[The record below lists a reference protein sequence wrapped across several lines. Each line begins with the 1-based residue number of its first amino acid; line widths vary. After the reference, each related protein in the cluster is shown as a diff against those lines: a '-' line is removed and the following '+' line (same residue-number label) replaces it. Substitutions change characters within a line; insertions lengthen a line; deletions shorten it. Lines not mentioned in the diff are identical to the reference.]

1 MTKIIIRLPYPND
14 EFKYDTFISDLEKF
28 LHQKLDP
35 KKRKYEIYLEE
46 EMNEPDNSEKT
57 NDEEL
62 TEMLGEPI
70 EKVKERE
77 RVKMLNKFPTTNK

>member
-28 LHQKLDP
+28 LHQKLDS
-35 KKRKYEIYLEE
+35 KNRKYEIYREE
-46 EMNEPDNSEKT
+46 EKNEPYNSEKT

-70 EKVKERE
+70 EKVRERE
-77 RVKMLNKFPTTNK
+77 RVKRLKKTPDNE

>member
-28 LHQKLDP
+28 LHQKLDS
-35 KKRKYEIYLEE
+35 KDWKYEIYREE
-46 EMNEPDNSEKT
+46 EMNEPYNSEKT
-57 NDEEL
+57 KDEEL

-70 EKVKERE
+70 EKVRERE
-77 RVKMLNKFPTTNK
+77 RVKRLNKFPTTH